1 MRLKGKKA
9 KDQDSK
15 REIIDG
21 LTRLVCTSRTQ
32 DVPLKG
38 SFLFSL
44 LKSV

>member
-9 KDQDSK
+9 KDQDHK
-15 REIIDG
+15 KEVIDG

-38 SFLFSL
+38 FYFI
-44 LKSV
+44 KSMHH